1 MLTSTAFWA
10 SAGERAI
17 KTVAQTALALLGT
30 SQLVSVVSVDW
41 AEIGGVAV
49 LAGILSLLTSIAL
62 PANETKASV
71 LLEAAQKAAAAS
83 APEKKAP
90 AKAPAKNTAEAKKP
104 GTTKK

>member
-30 SQLVSVVSVDW
+30 SQLISVVNVDW
-41 AEIGGVAV
+41 AQIGGVSI

-62 PANETKASV
+62 PAAETKRAI
-71 LLEAAQKAAAAS
+71 LAEAA
-83 APEKKAP
+83 KK
-90 AKAPAKNTAEAKKP
+90 
-104 GTTKK
+104 

>member
-30 SQLVSVVSVDW
+30 SQLVSVIDVNW
-41 AEIGGVAV
+41 AEVGGVAV

-62 PANETKASV
+62 PAAETKSAIRA
-71 LLEAAQKAAAAS
+71 EAA
-83 APEKKAP
+83 KK
-90 AKAPAKNTAEAKKP
+90 
-104 GTTKK
+104 

>member
-10 SAGERAI
+10 SAGERAV

-41 AEIGGVAV
+41 AEIGGVSI

-62 PANETKASV
+62 PAAETKQSV
-71 LLEAAQKAAAAS
+71 RAESEARAAAS
-83 APEKKAP
+83 AAAAKKA
-90 AKAPAKNTAEAKKP
+90 KAAKK
-104 GTTKK
+104 

>member
-10 SAGERAI
+10 SAGDRAI

-41 AEIGGVAV
+41 AEIGGVAI

-62 PANETKASV
+62 PAAETKQSV
-71 LLEAAQKAAAAS
+71 RVESEARAAANAAAA
-83 APEKKAP
+83 KKTRA
-90 AKAPAKNTAEAKKP
+90 AKK
-104 GTTKK
+104 